1 MQSRK
6 QKVSAPAV
14 GQESQGR
21 KKGLVGSFWGRS
33 WPQSRRR
40 LDWKRS
46 PTPPTPPQ
54 LPPRA
59 PLVLQRVR
67 CGILQLVK
75 NLEGCHLLIQAPRI
89 SRQTD
94 LQTNSGDS
102 ATS

>member
-14 GQESQGR
+14 GQESR
-21 KKGLVGSFWGRS
+21 AEKKGLVGSFWGRS

-40 LDWKRS
+40 LAWKRS

-54 LPPRA
+54 LPHRA
-59 PLVLQRVR
+59 PLVPQRVR
-67 CGILQLVK
+67 CGILQLGR
-75 NLEGCHLLIQAPRI
+75 NLEDCLLLIRAPRI

-94 LQTNSGDS
+94 LQTSS
-102 ATS
+102 ESVIL